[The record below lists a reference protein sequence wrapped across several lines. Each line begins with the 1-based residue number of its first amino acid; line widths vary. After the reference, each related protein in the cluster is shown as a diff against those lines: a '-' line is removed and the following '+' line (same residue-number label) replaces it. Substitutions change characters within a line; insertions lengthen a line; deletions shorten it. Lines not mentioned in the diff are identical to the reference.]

1 MYKLFFHSKI
11 EKQLSKIPKKNA
23 RRLADKIRELRE
35 NPRPNQSRHLDREM
49 YRLRD
54 GDYRVI
60 YAVFDDEG
68 VVYVGKIARRSE
80 KTYKDINTL
89 LAKSLQEV
97 ENWRSRNLEG
107 AS

>member
-1 MYKLFFHSKI
+1 MYKLLFHSKI
-11 EKQLSKIPKKNA
+11 EKQLSKIPRKNA

-35 NPRPNQSRHLDREM
+35 NPRPTQSKHLDRGM

-60 YAVFDDEG
+60 YAVFDEEA
-68 VVYVGKIARRSE
+68 VIYVGKIARRSE

-97 ENWRSRNLEG
+97 GNWRSRNLEG

>member
-1 MYKLFFHSKI
+1 MYKLLFHSKI
-11 EKQLSKIPKKNA
+11 EKQLSKNPRKNA
-23 RRLADKIRELRE
+23 RRLADKIRDLRE

-68 VVYVGKIARRSE
+68 VVYVGKIARRR
-80 KTYKDINTL
+80 D
-89 LAKSLQEV
+89 
-97 ENWRSRNLEG
+97 EG
-107 AS
+107 EE

>member
-1 MYKLFFHSKI
+1 VYKLLFHSKI
-11 EKQLSKIPKKNA
+11 EKQLSKIPGKNA
-23 RRLADKIRELRE
+23 KRLANRIRELRE

-60 YAVFDDEG
+60 YAIFDDER

-89 LAKSLQEV
+89 LAQSLQEV

>member
-1 MYKLFFHSKI
+1 MYKLLFHSKI
-11 EKQLSKIPKKNA
+11 EKQLSKIPEKNS

-35 NPRPNQSRHLDREM
+35 NPHPTQSRHLDREM

-60 YAVFDDEG
+60 YAVFDDKG

-97 ENWRSRNLEG
+97 EDWRSRNSEH
-107 AS
+107 SP

>member
-1 MYKLFFHSKI
+1 MYKLLFHSKI

-35 NPRPNQSRHLDREM
+35 NPRPTQSRHLDREM

-60 YAVFDDEG
+60 YAVFDEEG

-97 ENWRSRNLEG
+97 ENWS
-107 AS
+107 S